1 MKEQKGITLIALVI
15 TIIVLLILAGVSIA
29 MLTGENGILT
39 KASGAK
45 SASSEAEYEESIKL
59 AVAEILANKYDP
71 TFKGS
76 ADDKVVKAATIVKLA
91 KASNSNMDGLTAG
104 TDAPAASGVQ
114 AYSSVTATVDGK
126 TKTWYVTEKGKVLTT
141 TPNATTAPSDTT
153 TPSGSDNS

>member
-39 KASGAK
+39 KAGNAK
-45 SASSEAEYEESIKL
+45 SASSESEYEESIKL

-76 ADDKVVKAATIVKLA
+76 ADDKVIKAATIVKLA
-91 KASNSNMDGLTAG
+91 KASNSNMSGLTAG
-104 TDAPAASGVQ
+104 EDVSGTTTVQ
-114 AYSSVTATVDGK
+114 AYSTVTATVNDV

-141 TPNATTAPSDTT
+141 TPDATTAPADPT
-153 TPSGSDNS
+153 TPSGDEG